1 MEQTQNI
8 RPRYAIRP
16 ADLQDWHVVTA
27 TCLLCR
33 HRGTVALAT
42 LSRGRPGYTRLIDL
56 ERKLGCTA
64 CGNRHGNTLEVSRK
78 PRN

>member
-1 MEQTQNI
+1 MNI
-8 RPRYAIRP
+8 SPRYAIRL
-16 ADLQDWHVVTA
+16 ADLHNWHVVTA

-33 HRGTVALAT
+33 RRATVALASLT
-42 LSRGRPGYTRLIDL
+42 RGRPGHTRLIDL
-56 ERKLGCTA
+56 ERRLRCAA